1 MRSIIIGDYNQVR
14 KFQEGKLPACRKL
27 AKELIEKLKE
37 ETTNE

>member
-1 MRSIIIGDYNQVR
+1 MRSIIISDYNRVR
-14 KFQEGKLPACRKL
+14 KFQEGKLSAIRKL